1 MKQLLSI
8 AIACFCLSVS
18 SVLAADAPQ
27 NPLETLKK
35 EHPRIILTDDLFEH
49 LQETLKTNKTAQEYK
64 QRLEEYAES
73 LLKKPLVDYII
84 VGPRLLTQ
92 SRNCLDRVYTFGL
105 LYKLDGDKKW
115 FERLKQEVFAA
126 ISFKDWNPS
135 HFLDTAEMSHAIGVA
150 YDWFYDDWSSEERAQ
165 IRKGLIEKGLKVA
178 KSGYENNAWW
188 SKSHHNWN
196 QVCNGGI
203 GIGALAVADEE
214 PELATFLLQKSVS
227 LMPLALQSYAPDGGW
242 AEGPGYWHYATR
254 YTVYFLAALDA
265 ALGKD
270 FGLSDYPGMAEAGR
284 FRMHFCS
291 PVGQTFN
298 YADAGSG
305 IGGAHEMFW
314 LSKRYNQPMFAFQQR
329 EILKKRTP
337 SALDLIWFSD
347 AGTDPA
353 KSGFPLDGVYTGID
367 VAMFRSAWND
377 PNAIF
382 VGFKGGDNKANHSH
396 LDLGTFVLDAEGVRW
411 AIDLGSD
418 NYNMPGYFGKQ
429 RWTYFRLNTLSHNTL
444 VVNNSNQD
452 PKAPAPIIDSHFDD
466 KFSYAVADLS
476 KGYHDLQKAH
486 RGVALINRSTVLV
499 QDEYSSDK
507 AVDVQWGM
515 MTDSNIKLDG
525 STAVLTKDGKTL
537 TAKILSPSNAKFEV
551 IDGNPPKPQRQLK
564 NAKKLVIN
572 LNSSKGEQTIAVT
585 FQPRG
590 FSKSKMEIK
599 ALSDWEK

>member
-1 MKQLLSI
+1 
-8 AIACFCLSVS
+8 V
-18 SVLAADAPQ
+18 
-27 NPLETLKK
+27 N
-35 EHPRIILTDDLFEH
+35 
-49 LQETLKTNKTAQEYK
+49 
-64 QRLEEYAES
+64 
-73 LLKKPLVDYII
+73 
-84 VGPRLLTQ
+84 
-92 SRNCLDRVYTFGL
+92 
-105 LYKLDGDKKW
+105 
-115 FERLKQEVFAA
+115 
-126 ISFKDWNPS
+126 
-135 HFLDTAEMSHAIGVA
+135 
-150 YDWFYDDWSSEERAQ
+150 
-165 IRKGLIEKGLKVA
+165 
-178 KSGYENNAWW
+178 
-188 SKSHHNWN
+188 
-196 QVCNGGI
+196 
-203 GIGALAVADEE
+203 
-214 PELATFLLQKSVS
+214 

-270 FGLSDYPGMAEAGR
+270 FGLSDYPGMAEAGH

-291 PVGQTFN
+291 PVGQTFS

-305 IGGAHEMFW
+305 IGGAHKMFW

-329 EILKKRTP
+329 EILKKHTP

-347 AGTDPA
+347 AGADPA

-396 LDLGTFVLDAEGVRW
+396 LDLGTFVLDAEDVRW

-452 PKAPAPIIDSHFDD
+452 PMAPAPIIDSHFDD

-499 QDEYSSDK
+499 QDEFSSDT
-507 AVDVQWGM
+507 AVDVQWEM

-525 STAVLTKDGKTL
+525 PTAVLTKDGKTL
-537 TAKILSPSNAKFEV
+537 TATILSPSNAKFEV

-572 LNSSKGEQTIAVT
+572 LNGSKGDQTVSVM
-585 FQPRG
+585 FQPQG
-590 FSKSKMEIK
+590 FAGKTEDISKVK
-599 ALSDWEK
+599 ALKNWTD